1 MRRPGEFRRIM
12 ELWEQGLN
20 QVEIAHLTDIP
31 RETVK
36 DVIKRYGSLEGLE
49 KALTERAEARRQ
61 AEIERQNKVKPLKG
75 PKRTGAW
82 RYTEDEL
89 REAVKKSLSV
99 AQTLE
104 KLGIVAAGG
113 NYVTLKKRIKELDID
128 TSHFTGK
135 GWLKDRHNPHTAKLK
150 LSDILVENSTYMS
163 TNELRRRLIKE
174 GYFEHRCLSC
184 GLDTWLGQPIPLE
197 LDHINGNRNDN
208 RLDNLRLLCP
218 NCHALTPTYRGKNKS
233 ANAAI

>member
-49 KALTERAEARRQ
+49 KVLAERAEARRQ
-61 AEIERQNKVKPLKG
+61 AKVKAQRPLKG

-82 RYTEDEL
+82 RYTEEEL
-89 REAVKKSLSV
+89 REAVRSSLSF

-104 KLGIVAAGG
+104 KLNVVPAGG
-113 NYVTLKKRIKELDID
+113 NYATLKKRIKDLNID

-135 GWLKDRHNPHTAKLK
+135 GWLKNRNNPYTAKLAM
-150 LSDILVENSTYMS
+150 SEILVENSTYVS
-163 TNELRRRLIKE
+163 TNGLRGRLIKE
-174 GYFEHRCLSC
+174 GYFEHRCVSC
-184 GLDTWLGQPIPLE
+184 GLDVWLGQPIPLE
-197 LDHINGNRNDN
+197 LAHITGSRNDN
-208 RLDNLRLLCP
+208 RLENLRLLCP

-233 ANAAI
+233 GSASI